1 MNIRGLQIILFL
13 VLNVKFLA
21 AQFRQ
26 INRDT
31 VSVFVHTDS
40 INGAILLIKT
50 EYKQL
55 AKSHEVKE
63 IKKVFTKDSILIYEE
78 INKTT
83 GIGCILHTE
92 FALITIY
99 DEKRN
104 YRTRAYI
111 KPNSYRVKKYN
122 SGGTLLSDKKYDLF
136 ELEDEWDAGNYLGES
151 IQERSEYD
159 MVKYKKVIEKAKA
172 RSKQKNKN

>member
-1 MNIRGLQIILFL
+1 MLIL
-13 VLNVKFLA
+13 VLNVNFLA

-26 INRDT
+26 IDPDT
-31 VSVFVHTDS
+31 VSTFVHTDS
-40 INGAILLIKT
+40 LNGAILLIKT

-63 IKKVFTKDSILIYEE
+63 IKKVFTKDSILMYEE

-92 FALITIY
+92 FELITIY

-104 YRTRAYI
+104 YRTRAYL
-111 KPNSYRVKKYN
+111 KPNTYRVKKYTAN
-122 SGGTLLSDKKYDLF
+122 GTLILDKKYDLF

-159 MVKYKKVIEKAKA
+159 KVKYKKMIEKAKA